1 MPNDFDKILRE
12 NLDSLLPFIARK
24 LLGLDLSRTETLK
37 DKIQITLEREGDHFK
52 KVLHDDPALDYGL
65 HWEFQSTDED
75 MRARNLLYYALF
87 YQKYALPL
95 RQIVVYLGTGPSRQI
110 RQHVLEIRGLRLEFQ
125 VVHLCEVPKE
135 VFLHSSVPEEVIL
148 SILCDF
154 GADRPE
160 QVVRLIL
167 QNLMKI
173 IGRVPRLKR
182 YQRQLHVLS
191 RLRKLHPIS
200 LKEIQAMPIHYDI
213 ETDDLFLAGLEKGLE
228 KGLEQGLEKGLEKGV
243 EKQQYDTV
251 VRMLKTARFSDEEI
265 AGIAGVTLSFVR
277 KVKKELQA

>member
-1 MPNDFDKILRE
+1 M
-12 NLDSLLPFIARK
+12 
-24 LLGLDLSRTETLK
+24 
-37 DKIQITLEREGDHFK
+37 
-52 KVLHDDPALDYGL
+52 
-65 HWEFQSTDED
+65 
-75 MRARNLLYYALF
+75 
-87 YQKYALPL
+87 
-95 RQIVVYLGTGPSRQI
+95 
-110 RQHVLEIRGLRLEFQ
+110 
-125 VVHLCEVPKE
+125 HLCEVPKE
-135 VFLHSSVPEEVIL
+135 IFLHSNVPEEVIL

-160 QVVRLIL
+160 EVIRLIL

-228 KGLEQGLEKGLEKGV
+228 KGV

-251 VRMLKTARFSDEEI
+251 VRMIKTGRFQDEEI

-277 KVKKELQA
+277 KTRKELKA